1 MDQTQ
6 RHLTTRQGATMNSA
20 VGTGV
25 PPPQTP
31 EALAARVENFAR
43 GGASNRE
50 IAARLGLTRRWL
62 KRRFRRQ
69 LRTGRAVLRMGL
81 RQKQLQVA
89 SAACGKNVHRGGYR
103 SGLAGQLGVRRPV
116 RRTTAWLGGGRLA
129 RRTAA
134 WLGVGR
140 PARRT
145 TAWLGVGRPARRT
158 TAWLGV
164 GPPA

>member
-1 MDQTQ
+1 
-6 RHLTTRQGATMNSA
+6 MNSA

-89 SAACGKNVHRGGYR
+89 
-103 SGLAGQLGVRRPV
+103 LDEQEPDVRMLL
-116 RRTTAWLGGGRLA
+116 WLGKQYLGQFDKAAPAGAA
-129 RRTAA
+129 RHAEKMYI
-134 WLGVGR
+134 GVDIDR
-140 PARRT
+140 
-145 TAWLGVGRPARRT
+145 V
-158 TAWLGV
+158 
-164 GPPA
+164 

>member
-89 SAACGKNVHRGGYR
+89 
-103 SGLAGQLGVRRPV
+103 LDEQEPDVRMLL
-116 RRTTAWLGGGRLA
+116 WLGKQYLGQFDKAAPAGAA
-129 RRTAA
+129 RHAEKMYI
-134 WLGVGR
+134 GVDIER
-140 PARRT
+140 
-145 TAWLGVGRPARRT
+145 V
-158 TAWLGV
+158 
-164 GPPA
+164 